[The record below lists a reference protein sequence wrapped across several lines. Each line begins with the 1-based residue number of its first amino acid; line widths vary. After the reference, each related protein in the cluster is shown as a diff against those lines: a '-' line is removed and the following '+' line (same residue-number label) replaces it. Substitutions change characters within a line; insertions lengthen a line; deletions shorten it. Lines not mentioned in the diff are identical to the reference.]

1 MTGTRTPNPNPN
13 PTRDRDPEPTD
24 TLTVDTVIVGAGAA
38 GCVLA
43 ARLSAD
49 PNHTVLLL
57 EAGPDHGPFDPG
69 RWPAELLDAR
79 SAARG
84 HDWDLAAPPCCAR
97 ARVVGGSSAHNG
109 CWATLGAAADYDAWR
124 PPSGGAI
131 THETLR
137 PHLAEAMATLRVRTV
152 PSEDQTPWHH
162 AVIEAAGA
170 LGLPFLPDV
179 NAADAREGIGWVPLN
194 AVGRTRWHAAF
205 AYLDPARDR
214 PNLRVLADTHADR
227 LLLTGDRAT
236 GVAAVHA
243 GRPLTV
249 RAGTVVLACGSYGTP
264 PLLIRSGIGPEPELR
279 RLGAPVVLPLPGVGE
294 NLTDHGS
301 LGLML
306 DPTSVLAERMPDA
319 AESYF
324 AQSLVKARSS
334 RAVDDDWDL
343 HIVPSAGP
351 AEDAQGFYNGPLSA
365 GLYVFV
371 MAPRSR
377 GRVRATSLDPTAPPE
392 IDHGFFTD
400 PEGHDIRVVLD
411 GVDLARDLASAGP
424 LAGLAGVRRATAAER
439 EPAAVRAAASGYW
452 HPVGTCAMG
461 PEDDPMAVAGPDGR
475 VHGLANVHV
484 ADASLMPVIPRANT
498 HLTTVA
504 VASLLAERLTTT
516 GVAAG

>member
-1 MTGTRTPNPNPN
+1 MHGTDT
-13 PTRDRDPEPTD
+13 PTD
-24 TLTVDTVIVGAGAA
+24 TQEPPDTLTADTVVVGAGAA
-38 GCVLA
+38 GCVVA
-43 ARLSAD
+43 ARLSED
-49 PNHTVLLL
+49 PEHRVLLL
-57 EAGPDHGPFDPG
+57 EAGPDYGPFDPT

-84 HDWDLAAPPCCAR
+84 HDWDLTAPPCCAR

-109 CWATLGAAADYDAWR
+109 CWATVGAPADYDAWG
-124 PPSGGAI
+124 PPSGGAFD
-131 THETLR
+131 HRALR
-137 PHLAEAMATLRVRTV
+137 PHLDEAVATLRVRAV
-152 PSEDQTPWHH
+152 PERDQTAWHH

-170 LGLPFLPDV
+170 LGLPFLPDI
-179 NAADAREGIGWVPLN
+179 NADDAREGIGWVPLN
-194 AVGRTRWHAAF
+194 AVDRTRWHTAF

-214 PNLRVLADTHADR
+214 PNLRVLPDTLADR
-227 LLLTGDRAT
+227 LILAGDRAT

-249 RAGTVVLACGSYGTP
+249 HAGRVVLACGAYGTP
-264 PLLIRSGIGPEPELR
+264 PLLVRSGVGPEPELR
-279 RLGAPVVLPLPGVGE
+279 RLGAPVALPLPGVGE
-294 NLTDHGS
+294 NLTDHSS

-306 DPTSVLAERMPDA
+306 APTDALVERMPDA
-319 AESYF
+319 AAGYF
-324 AQSLVKARSS
+324 AQSLVKARSGQ
-334 RAVDDDWDL
+334 AADEDWDL

-351 AEDAQGFYNGPLSA
+351 AEDAQGFYNGPLTA

-377 GRVRATSLDPTAPPE
+377 GRVRAASLDPAASPE

-411 GVDLARDLASAGP
+411 GLDLARDLA
-424 LAGLAGVRRATAAER
+424 ATARLTALAAAPPAAEADR

-452 HPVGTCAMG
+452 HAVGTCRMG
-461 PEDDPMAVAGPDGR
+461 PEDDPTAVAGPDGR

-504 VASLLAERLTTT
+504 VASLLAERITT
-516 GVAAG
+516 GAAAA